1 MSAPT
6 QPTASPDIRQA
17 IVLYLVD
24 NVDDPS
30 ISLTEVVLAVR
41 KTFPLC
47 ELTDWELGDLIARSA
62 INAGFAVEFDAEL
75 P

>member
-1 MSAPT
+1 MPT
-6 QPTASPDIRQA
+6 QTTASSDIRRA
-17 IVLYLVD
+17 IVLYLID